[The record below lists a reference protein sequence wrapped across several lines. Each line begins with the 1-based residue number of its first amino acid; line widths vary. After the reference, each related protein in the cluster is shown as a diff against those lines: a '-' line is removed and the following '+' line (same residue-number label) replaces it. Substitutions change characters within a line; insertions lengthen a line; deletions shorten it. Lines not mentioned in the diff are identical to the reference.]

1 MYAQSIIKNL
11 FSIINIFLI
20 TYLLID
26 RKNNQEYRKKNWY
39 SYVLCIG
46 SIFLVRVMENGV
58 SIHIVY
64 NYITIVIIVM
74 FIGHFLFQRNMKYCI
89 LIGSIFL
96 SISLL
101 GQLLSSIFLYPYSGN
116 RVLAELPGIYQVVM
130 MVIAESVI
138 IAGCLTLKKIIERI
152 PPHLS
157 SINVMTIFIPL
168 LLNIIVMAVCT
179 DNLYNDKKVIIGNIW
194 SVITISIV
202 PIVMFLGTV
211 CNIVILENYL
221 NVKKIENEKKLQISE
236 MSLQYD
242 YYMKQ
247 SKDMEN
253 IRRLSAFEK
262 YVDKNRKSYTIAG
275 NSFGSSVYT
284 TALNTST
291 GDLMYSA
298 AKHAKGLAADAQK
311 ESSYDSAGRQSVQ
324 HAIQTVTQ
332 YMYKFGKEVG
342 IY

>member
-1 MYAQSIIKNL
+1 
-11 FSIINIFLI
+11 
-20 TYLLID
+20 
-26 RKNNQEYRKKNWY
+26 
-39 SYVLCIG
+39 
-46 SIFLVRVMENGV
+46 MENGV

-179 DNLYNDKKVIIGNIW
+179 DNLYNDKKVIIYSANTMNNIFHEAW
-194 SVITISIV
+194 NLADS
-202 PIVMFLGTV
+202 
-211 CNIVILENYL
+211 
-221 NVKKIENEKKLQISE
+221 
-236 MSLQYD
+236 
-242 YYMKQ
+242 
-247 SKDMEN
+247 
-253 IRRLSAFEK
+253 RLAKNALPYQFQNLVEK
-262 YVDKNRKSYTIAG
+262 YSLEFYN
-275 NSFGSSVYT
+275 N
-284 TALNTST
+284 
-291 GDLMYSA
+291 
-298 AKHAKGLAADAQK
+298 
-311 ESSYDSAGRQSVQ
+311 
-324 HAIQTVTQ
+324 
-332 YMYKFGKEVG
+332 
-342 IY
+342 

>member
-157 SINVMTIFIPL
+157 
-168 LLNIIVMAVCT
+168 
-179 DNLYNDKKVIIGNIW
+179 
-194 SVITISIV
+194 
-202 PIVMFLGTV
+202 
-211 CNIVILENYL
+211 
-221 NVKKIENEKKLQISE
+221 
-236 MSLQYD
+236 
-242 YYMKQ
+242 
-247 SKDMEN
+247 
-253 IRRLSAFEK
+253 
-262 YVDKNRKSYTIAG
+262 
-275 NSFGSSVYT
+275 
-284 TALNTST
+284 
-291 GDLMYSA
+291 
-298 AKHAKGLAADAQK
+298 
-311 ESSYDSAGRQSVQ
+311 
-324 HAIQTVTQ
+324 
-332 YMYKFGKEVG
+332 
-342 IY
+342 

>member
-168 LLNIIVMAVCT
+168 LLNIIVMAVCN
-179 DNLYNDKKVIIGNIW
+179 DNIYNDKKVIIGNIW

-221 NVKKIENEKKLQISE
+221 NVKKIENEK
-236 MSLQYD
+236 
-242 YYMKQ
+242 
-247 SKDMEN
+247 
-253 IRRLSAFEK
+253 
-262 YVDKNRKSYTIAG
+262 
-275 NSFGSSVYT
+275 NSFRHI
-284 TALNTST
+284 LF
-291 GDLMYSA
+291 
-298 AKHAKGLAADAQK
+298 
-311 ESSYDSAGRQSVQ
+311 DSANTKDVRFLFV
-324 HAIQTVTQ
+324 
-332 YMYKFGKEVG
+332 
-342 IY
+342 

>member
-179 DNLYNDKKVIIGNIW
+179 DNLYNDKKVI
-194 SVITISIV
+194 
-202 PIVMFLGTV
+202 
-211 CNIVILENYL
+211 
-221 NVKKIENEKKLQISE
+221 
-236 MSLQYD
+236 
-242 YYMKQ
+242 
-247 SKDMEN
+247 
-253 IRRLSAFEK
+253 
-262 YVDKNRKSYTIAG
+262 
-275 NSFGSSVYT
+275 
-284 TALNTST
+284 TA
-291 GDLMYSA
+291 
-298 AKHAKGLAADAQK
+298 
-311 ESSYDSAGRQSVQ
+311 
-324 HAIQTVTQ
+324 
-332 YMYKFGKEVG
+332 
-342 IY
+342 

>member
-1 MYAQSIIKNL
+1 MYAQSIIKNI

-26 RKNNQEYRKKNWY
+26 RKNNQGYRKKNWY
-39 SYVLCIG
+39 SYILCIG

-64 NYITIVIIVM
+64 NYITIVIIAM

-101 GQLLSSIFLYPYSGN
+101 GQLLSCIFLYPHSGN

-130 MVIAESVI
+130 MVIAEGVI
-138 IAGCLTLKKIIERI
+138 IAGSLALKKIIERI
-152 PPHLS
+152 PPLLS

-168 LLNIIVMAVCT
+168 FLNIIVMAVCT

-194 SVITISIV
+194 SVITISIL

-221 NVKKIENEKKLQISE
+221 NVKKIENEKKLQITE
-236 MSLQYD
+236 MSL
-242 YYMKQ
+242 
-247 SKDMEN
+247 
-253 IRRLSAFEK
+253 
-262 YVDKNRKSYTIAG
+262 
-275 NSFGSSVYT
+275 
-284 TALNTST
+284 
-291 GDLMYSA
+291 
-298 AKHAKGLAADAQK
+298 
-311 ESSYDSAGRQSVQ
+311 
-324 HAIQTVTQ
+324 
-332 YMYKFGKEVG
+332 
-342 IY
+342 

>member
-179 DNLYNDKKVIIGNIW
+179 DNLFFEHIFYKAMVQ
-194 SVITISIV
+194 
-202 PIVMFLGTV
+202 
-211 CNIVILENYL
+211 ILEYYL
-221 NVKKIENEKKLQISE
+221 QQPIEIVREKLGVYIDYIQEEDLKFSEFGEKIAK
-236 MSLQYD
+236 
-242 YYMKQ
+242 
-247 SKDMEN
+247 
-253 IRRLSAFEK
+253 RLSDE
-262 YVDKNRKSYTIAG
+262 R
-275 NSFGSSVYT
+275 
-284 TALNTST
+284 
-291 GDLMYSA
+291 
-298 AKHAKGLAADAQK
+298 
-311 ESSYDSAGRQSVQ
+311 
-324 HAIQTVTQ
+324 
-332 YMYKFGKEVG
+332 
-342 IY
+342 

>member
-1 MYAQSIIKNL
+1 MKYSYIKKVQIVRSQRAAGWPESGFPAAFL
-11 FSIINIFLI
+11 CVYFQKAIFKHTLIRLAFSQVYGIMFIYFSIINIFLI

-168 LLNIIVMAVCT
+168 LLICAT
-179 DNLYNDKKVIIGNIW
+179 AY
-194 SVITISIV
+194 
-202 PIVMFLGTV
+202 FL
-211 CNIVILENYL
+211 
-221 NVKKIENEKKLQISE
+221 
-236 MSLQYD
+236 
-242 YYMKQ
+242 
-247 SKDMEN
+247 
-253 IRRLSAFEK
+253 
-262 YVDKNRKSYTIAG
+262 
-275 NSFGSSVYT
+275 
-284 TALNTST
+284 
-291 GDLMYSA
+291 
-298 AKHAKGLAADAQK
+298 
-311 ESSYDSAGRQSVQ
+311 
-324 HAIQTVTQ
+324 
-332 YMYKFGKEVG
+332 
-342 IY
+342 